1 MNRILMDNFYT
12 CEDHNIPARM
22 DITRSDSN
30 EAIAYL
36 KIFGQGSDKFQK
48 RVKATLGDDNFVL
61 VKGSEKYIELEIDQI
76 SALIESWSFDELCN
90 EENKN
95 HFLRNAPA
103 IRNQINEFAGNE
115 SNFIRYAKPEV
126 V

>member
-1 MNRILMDNFYT
+1 MDNFYT

-22 DITRSDSN
+22 DITRSDNN

-36 KIFGQGSDKFQK
+36 KIYGKGSDEFNK
-48 RVKATLGDDNFVL
+48 RIKEFINDTKKLAV
-61 VKGSEKYIELEIDQI
+61 IEGTKEHIEIEINQI

-90 EENKN
+90 EENKK
-95 HFLRNAPA
+95 HFLKNAPA
-103 IRNQINEFAGNE
+103 IRNQINNFAANR
-115 SNFIRYAKPEV
+115 SNFNRYIKPEV